1 MAGLENAR
9 WARGGACGAAS
20 KKRVRRGTVC
30 TDQDPKILLPLP
42 TYFNHG
48 RPQDPRTK
56 KKKSFVSCIG
66 RESNPGL
73 AETVL

>member
-42 TYFNHG
+42 TYFNHD
-48 RPQDPRTK
+48 RPQDPRSK
-56 KKKSFVSCIG
+56 KKEILQVASAG
-66 RESNPGL
+66 NRTRG
-73 AETVL
+73 